1 MPKFA
6 IYRSRLLGIPG
17 SQRTLTIPGRPP
29 TIHEDYRVQM
39 EVVGSILAIDADCAL
54 LLAKRK
60 GYAAPIIGPWKENM
74 Q

>member
-6 IYRSRLLGIPG
+6 IYRSRLLAIPG

-29 TIHEDYRVQM
+29 AIHEDYRVQM
-39 EVVGSILAIDADCAL
+39 EVVGSIFAMDADIAL
-54 LLAKRK
+54 VLAKRA
-60 GYAAPIIGPWKENM
+60 GHVAPIIGLWQEKT